1 MQSVLRAFL
10 GFAFVLSCCIPALA
24 QDAGSISGSVRDAAG
39 APIAGATVLLS
50 GPRRVSIA
58 TDNTGAFRFT
68 GLPPGTYAVTANKGG
83 YDPGG
88 VSAIA
93 VSNTPVALA
102 ITLEQASLSSIRQ
115 IAHAVVSAHGAFNSS
130 EAAQTFLS
138 ASRLQQ
144 SAQVVQVNHELD
156 RVPGV
161 VSARSGGT
169 NAAVPGA
176 ITSPNMRGALDYE
189 KETLLDGHPLINGR
203 FGDYPVMFV
212 NSFLLDGIEVT
223 EGPAASAPSINYGIG
238 GTLNFRTAEPARET
252 QGQLLLGI
260 DGYGGAYSN
269 FRYSGTSRNGK
280 LGYIFDYTASGTR
293 GPLDNYQSK
302 VTLPPGSTV
311 AGYGVPSGTTSS
323 KPVNG
328 AAGPYPVPNA
338 VGNPSNAYVT
348 LVACCQAVNSSY
360 LNRGELAKLRY
371 AFSPATSATLAFI
384 GLQSQYDNTASGF
397 AQLFST
403 FAPAATYGNPAG
415 GPVADQ
421 PLLLNSATQ
430 IPSRRLIDSEPVL
443 EAELRTAYHDD
454 SVVARFYGAALDRF
468 TVNPLDNPQANYTA
482 GPMTLYGTATIGGQ
496 PVTFDGQSASVTIPT
511 PYFQQVEQDQLRG
524 ESFEYD
530 HPIAANLLTF
540 SFDRTTMLTN
550 AYTITGSKTNP
561 QGHLSVAIPGGSRQ
575 DFSTYLLR
583 GIWQIDPRTELTLS
597 NYYNVYRSAFTSGKN
612 PDGSFAFQTVTR
624 VHDDPRIG
632 VAFHPAGNVSLRFT
646 AGSAVAPPYP
656 QLLDT
661 PNQTPEQV
669 YTPGA
674 TTVTI
679 AQNSGGLA
687 PETSFGYD
695 AGGDFRLSS
704 GAVLSA
710 DAYLTDLRNQFVGTV
725 TPSGSFTPPGST
737 ASIPVFASTNA
748 NLGKARF
755 EGVQLMLSKDV
766 PVGVG
771 YAIGGALQRAYAYG
785 IDPSF
790 YATAAGPDTTN
801 IGVVPGINYTGDNKP
816 FFNGISNKSEA
827 YSQGYAQL
835 HDRYAHGQYF
845 ELGATYYGANN
856 TYNVP
861 AFFVM
866 NAVYRMRV
874 AQRTSVQ
881 LSADNLLG
889 AYAQPYLQYGAGLGA
904 PLITGQTGLRS
915 IVPYGPAVLRF
926 QIEQRF

>member
-1 MQSVLRAFL
+1 M
-10 GFAFVLSCCIPALA
+10 PALA
-24 QDAGSISGSVRDAAG
+24 QNAGRISGSVRDSGG

-50 GPRRVSIA
+50 GPQRASTA
-58 TDNTGAFRFT
+58 TDNAGNFT
-68 GLPPGTYAVTANKGG
+68 FAALPAGTYAVTADKGG
-83 YDPGG
+83 YDPAG

-93 VSNTPVALA
+93 VSDNAVTITV
-102 ITLEQASLSSIRQ
+102 TLEQASLSSIRQ
-115 IAHAVVSAHGAFNSS
+115 IAHAVASARGAFNSG
-130 EAAQTFLS
+130 EAAQTFLG
-138 ASRLQQ
+138 ASRLQH

-156 RVPGV
+156 QIPGI

-238 GTLNFRTAEPARET
+238 GTLNFRTAEPTRDT

-260 DGYGGAYSN
+260 DGYGGTYSN
-269 FRYSGTSRNGK
+269 FRYSGTSANGK
-280 LGYIFDYTASGTR
+280 LGFVFDYTAAGTR

-302 VTLPPGSTV
+302 VTLPPGSTIV
-311 AGYGVPSGTTSS
+311 GYGTPAGTTSS

-328 AAGPYPVPNA
+328 ATGPYPVPNA

-348 LVACCQAVNSSY
+348 LVACCQNVNSSF

-371 AFSPATSATLAFI
+371 AFSPATSATVAFV
-384 GLQSQYDNTASGF
+384 GLQSQYDNTAAGF
-397 AQLFST
+397 TQLLST
-403 FAPAATYGNPAG
+403 FAPAATYGTPAG
-415 GPVADQ
+415 GPAAGQ
-421 PLLLNSATQ
+421 PLLIDNATQ
-430 IPSRRLIDSEPVL
+430 IPNRRLIDSQPVL
-443 EAELRTAYHDD
+443 EAELRTAYHND
-454 SVVARFYGAALDRF
+454 SLVGRFYGAALDRF

-496 PVTFDGQSASVTIPT
+496 AVTFTGQSANVTIPT
-511 PYFQQVEQDQLRG
+511 PYFQQVERDQLRG

-550 AYTITGSKTNP
+550 AYTITGSKSNP
-561 QGHLSVAIPGGSRQ
+561 QGNVSVAIPGGSRQ

-583 GIWQIDPRTELTLS
+583 GIWELDPRTEVTLS
-597 NYYNVYRSAFTSGKN
+597 NYYNVYRSTFTPGKK

-624 VHDDPRIG
+624 VHDDPRLG
-632 VAFHPAGNVSLRFT
+632 VAFHPDANVSLRFT

-661 PNQTPEQV
+661 LSQTPAQV

-679 AQNSGGLA
+679 AQNAGGLA

-695 AGGDFRLSS
+695 LGGDFRLSS

-710 DAYLTDLRNQFVGTV
+710 DAYVTNLRNQFVGTV
-725 TPSGSFTPPGST
+725 MPAGSFTPPGSA

-748 NLGKARF
+748 NLGKSRF
-755 EGVQLMLSKDV
+755 EGVQLLLSKDV

-771 YAIGGALQRAYAYG
+771 YTIGGALQRAYAYG

-790 YATAAGPDTTN
+790 YATAAGPGTTN
-801 IGVVPGINYTGDNKP
+801 TGVVPGINYVGDNKP

-827 YSQGYAQL
+827 YSQGYAEL
-835 HDRYAHGQYF
+835 HDRYAHGQYLS
-845 ELGATYYGANN
+845 LGATYYGANN

-866 NAVYRMRV
+866 NGVYRLPV
-874 AQRTSVQ
+874 AERTFVQ
-881 LSADNLLG
+881 LAADNLLG

-915 IVPYGPAVLRF
+915 IVPYGPAVLRL